1 MNELNRYILD
11 SLTVFEYKTFLKN
24 ALGFHIFNSANR
36 DSNSLVLRRTKPREN
51 NKIHIIKDNS
61 IKYFAFLY
69 DKEECV
75 DAYYFFDSQYETK
88 KFSSSYYDSLD
99 VYTYFDLLKDDIIL
113 FLLIGSKE
121 TIDLPFIFKN
131 DINAYSIIN
140 SIDIGKFR
148 YSFILG
154 TGISSCFSVKKWD
167 ELIKEIKH
175 TLSNSLGTSEDKL
188 DEFQNNIA
196 NTNYILPQIKKDYDR
211 DEYFKLIYNSLY
223 GKYNN
228 QMIDIKTNPNLENQT
243 IYQIANILS
252 VQTLFNEKQT
262 VLTFNYD
269 NFLEKVFEN
278 NFLGVNVESIYKNNS
293 EKSNIGIKII
303 HSHGFLP
310 FENFD
315 GVHKESVVLSSFE
328 YMDTYKDYNSYAYR
342 KLYEQ
347 LNTTNLI
354 VGNSISD
361 YEEQKVF
368 RNHHNEYLSKY
379 SFALLKKSEEP
390 WMDAYK
396 SKYLFSIGI
405 IPLFFND
412 YPDISHF
419 LRNRILPI

>member
-1 MNELNRYILD
+1 MNELNKSILNN
-11 SLTVFEYKTFLKN
+11 LTFAEYKTFLKN
-24 ALGFHIFNSANR
+24 ALGFYYFNSINR
-36 DSNSLVLRRTKPREN
+36 DDSRLVLRRTKPRDN
-51 NKIHIIKDNS
+51 RDIQFKKDNGV
-61 IKYFAFLY
+61 IYFAYLY
-69 DKEECV
+69 DDEMFI
-75 DAYYFFDSQYETK
+75 DAFYFSKNQYKTK
-88 KFSSSYYDSLD
+88 KFSNLKGDELNAY
-99 VYTYFDLLKDDIIL
+99 VYFDQLSDDIIL

-121 TIDLPFIFKN
+121 SIDSPFMFKN

-154 TGISSCFSVKKWD
+154 TGISSYFNVKKWD
-167 ELIKEIKH
+167 DLIADIKVS
-175 TLSNSLGTSEDKL
+175 LSRSLRTSEDKL

-196 NTNYILPQIKKDYDR
+196 NTNYVLPQIKKDYDK
-211 DEYFKLIYNSLY
+211 DDYFEMIYDSLY
-223 GKYNN
+223 KNFDKQAIN
-228 QMIDIKTNPNLENQT
+228 IKTNSNLEDQT
-243 IYQIANILS
+243 IYQIANIVS
-252 VQTLFNEKQT
+252 VQTLFNKKQN

-269 NFLEKVFEN
+269 NFLEKVFEI
-278 NFLGVNVESIYKNNS
+278 NFPNINVESIYKSNN
-293 EKSNIGIKII
+293 EKNDNGIKII

-310 FENFD
+310 MENFD
-315 GVHKESVVLSSFE
+315 NVHKESIVLSSFE
-328 YMDTYKDYNSYAYR
+328 YMDTYKEHNSYAYK

-379 SFALLKKSEEP
+379 NFALLKKSKEL

-405 IPLFFND
+405 VPIFFND
-412 YPDISHF
+412 YTDISDF
-419 LRNRILPI
+419 LKNRILPV